1 MKVGKRKL
9 NPVVDPGFA
18 PSTSPGDPIASGKMP
33 SGNYWTLWGWSER
46 GQACIK
52 DRVGSAVGS
61 GGGGEGCGYQLPI
74 SETEGMTESDRLMD
88 GVVTPAAARV
98 ALERVDG
105 ALIDVLVV
113 KPAAVPQF
121 AFWITP
127 MDMASRF
134 DAAIAYDAA
143 GHELG
148 RRRIDPPT
156 EDFAIETNQSPKH

>member
-1 MKVGKRKL
+1 VTKPLSAAVLAAVVSVG
-9 NPVVDPGFA
+9 
-18 PSTSPGDPIASGKMP
+18 AS
-33 SGNYWTLWGWSER
+33 S
-46 GQACIK
+46 
-52 DRVGSAVGS
+52 
-61 GGGGEGCGYQLPI
+61 GEGCGYQLPI
-74 SETEGMTESDRLMD
+74 SETEGVDGPSDRLMD

-105 ALIDVLVV
+105 TLIDVLVV

-156 EDFAIETNQSPKH
+156 EDYIVQVNQSPKHL